1 MNSWTNVPGTLI
13 LDAGIDE
20 DGNWYLEHE
29 KELPYD
35 VIKELR
41 QIFPFPKVEGEVFII
56 SINFIS
62 SGNST
67 PARTSGPA
75 EDCYPAEYEDK
86 REVDEVEVKGEDD
99 KVEYLSLPVAKILAA
114 RFEEEINVVGIDV
127 YEHEG

>member
-13 LDAGIDE
+13 LDAGVDE
-20 DGNWYLEHE
+20 EGDWYLEHQ
-29 KELPYD
+29 KELPDD

-41 QIFPFPKVEGEVFII
+41 QIFPFPKVEGEVFTI
-56 SINFIS
+56 SINFFS
-62 SGNST
+62 SGNSI

-99 KVEYLSLPVAKILAA
+99 KVEYLSLPVANILAE
-114 RFEEEINVVGIDV
+114 RFEEEINAERIDV
-127 YEHEG
+127 